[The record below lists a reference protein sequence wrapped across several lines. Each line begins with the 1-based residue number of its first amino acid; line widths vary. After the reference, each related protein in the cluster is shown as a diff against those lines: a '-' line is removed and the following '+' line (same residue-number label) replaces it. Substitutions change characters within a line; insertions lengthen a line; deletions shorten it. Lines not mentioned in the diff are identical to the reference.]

1 MRSTRFAKFS
11 DQAYEYAMTTWLSR
25 LLSATQH
32 PIARQFL
39 RFGTVGFIGF
49 FFDAGTVYATKGI
62 AGLYVA
68 GMLGYVVAAT
78 VTWWLNRIWTFH
90 GQGGTGNMLRQWAA
104 FMSANFV
111 GFLCNRG
118 VYTLLIT
125 FSSLCVAYP
134 VLAIL
139 AGIPA
144 GLVFNFHLSRR
155 LVFKA

>member
-1 MRSTRFAKFS
+1 
-11 DQAYEYAMTTWLSR
+11 
-25 LLSATQH
+25 
-32 PIARQFL
+32 
-39 RFGTVGFIGF
+39 
-49 FFDAGTVYATKGI
+49 
-62 AGLYVA
+62 
-68 GMLGYVVAAT
+68 
-78 VTWWLNRIWTFH
+78 
-90 GQGGTGNMLRQWAA
+90 MLRQWAA

-144 GLVFNFHLSRR
+144 GMVFNFHLSRR